1 MSTAVNP
8 VQVNLTQVTAS
19 DRLGFSLFVAAIL
32 HAIIILGLG
41 FGLPFTRDF
50 DAASVLEVTMVLTKT
65 HQKPTDAEH
74 IASENQLASG
84 STDQENQPSAPFTG
98 SSFNDQ
104 TGISP
109 IQTSTPSSP
118 TSEQSERQEELII
131 QNEAPTSVYLNEANE
146 APDEPNQQ
154 QQDNISQQQLELAKL
169 VAELRQEES
178 DYAKRPR
185 VNYIDTLS
193 AKTATEANYVRE
205 WVEKVERVGNLNYP
219 DEVRNNHLS
228 GTLILS
234 VLINHDGVVKFMD
247 VRSSAGRSLLDESA
261 KRIVK
266 IASPYKAFPPEMHE
280 DYDQLMITRTWLFG
294 KDNTLL
300 TQ

>member
-1 MSTAVNP
+1 MSAVINP
-8 VQVNLTQVTAS
+8 VQVTAS

-41 FGLPFTRDF
+41 FGLPFARDF
-50 DAASVLEVTMVLTKT
+50 NAASMLEVTMVLTKT
-65 HQKPTDAEH
+65 HQEPTDAEH

-98 SSFNDQ
+98 SSLNDHS
-104 TGISP
+104 GISP
-109 IQTSTPSSP
+109 TQSSTPSSP
-118 TSEQSERQEELII
+118 ISEQSEQHEELIV
-131 QNEAPTSVYLNEANE
+131 QNEAQTSVLINETIVT
-146 APDEPNQQ
+146 PDEPSTHYQE
-154 QQDNISQQQLELAKL
+154 NISQQQLELAKL
-169 VAELRQEES
+169 VAELRQEEN

-193 AKTATEANYVRE
+193 AKTATEASYVRE

-219 DEVRNNHLS
+219 DEVRNSHLS

-234 VLINHDGVVKFMD
+234 VLINHDGTVEFME
-247 VRSSAGRSLLDESA
+247 VRSSAGKSLLDESA
-261 KRIVK
+261 KRIVN

>member
-1 MSTAVNP
+1 MSAVTNP
-8 VQVNLTQVTAS
+8 AKVTAS

-32 HAIIILGLG
+32 HAIFILGLG
-41 FGLPFTRDF
+41 FGLPFARDF
-50 DAASVLEVTMVLTKT
+50 NSASMLEVTMVLTKT
-65 HQKPTDAEH
+65 HQEPTDAEH
-74 IASENQLASG
+74 IASENQIASG

-98 SSFNDQ
+98 TSLDDSRGIAQTQSSAM
-104 TGISP
+104 
-109 IQTSTPSSP
+109 SSP
-118 TSEQSERQEELII
+118 ASELNEQHEQLII
-131 QNEAPTSVYLNEANE
+131 QNDAPTSVFASEATE
-146 APDEPNQQ
+146 TPEQPSLDYQEK
-154 QQDNISQQQLELAKL
+154 ISEQQLELAKL
-169 VAELRQEES
+169 VAELRQEEN

-193 AKTATEANYVRE
+193 AKTATEATYVRE

-234 VLINHDGVVKFMD
+234 VLLNHDGTVEFME
-247 VRSSAGRSLLDESA
+247 VRSSAGKSMLDESA
-261 KRIVK
+261 KRIVN
-266 IASPYKAFPPEMHE
+266 IASPYQSFPPEMHE
-280 DYDQLMITRTWLFG
+280 NYDQLMITRTWLFG